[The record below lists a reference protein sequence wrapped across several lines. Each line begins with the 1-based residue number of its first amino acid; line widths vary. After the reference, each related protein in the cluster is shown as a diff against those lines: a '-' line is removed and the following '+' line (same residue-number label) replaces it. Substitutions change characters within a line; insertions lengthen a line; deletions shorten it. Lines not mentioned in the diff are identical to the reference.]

1 MAMIWV
7 ELDLP
12 SPYDIS
18 RIMAYRLDDGT
29 VGMLKGSAVR
39 KAQRII
45 DLYNYNSGI
54 GIYQELEIDENDFM
68 PVDSNQLHQIE
79 KWLSN

>member
-29 VGMLKGSAVR
+29 VGMLKGNALR

-54 GIYQELEIDENDFM
+54 GIYQELEIDESDFM
-68 PVDSNQLHQIE
+68 PIGSNQLQQIE
-79 KWLSN
+79 NG